1 MYLWTPLK
9 IISFRSIFWYKRPLK
24 GYKDNKKAM
33 QDHNLSHKETL
44 GDKRPWK
51 ATKTAINS
59 VAFFVLV
66 SRFSDQF
73 AAIFI
78 SEHFFIHFVMFW
90 NVFCS
95 LCTIFGTFGT
105 FFELYSTPKTKTTKL
120 LLGPLRRARN
130 KKNPFQSR
138 IKLISI

>member
-51 ATKTAINS
+51 ATKKVINS

-78 SEHFFIHFVMFW
+78 SEHFFIHFVCNVLERFLFPLHNFW
-90 NVFCS
+90 NIWN
-95 LCTIFGTFGT
+95 IFWTLFHTKNKNYKASFRTF
-105 FFELYSTPKTKTTKL
+105 EESS
-120 LLGPLRRARN
+120 
-130 KKNPFQSR
+130 Q
-138 IKLISI
+138 